1 MERIYYDI
9 VDIFA
14 KDLEKNLNRSIEID
28 KKEKEIKIEEEIIR
42 YEEKDIGV
50 RSFSVPYF
58 VKNQTIVKYDGTDKE
73 LINNNHP

>member
-28 KKEKEIKIEEEIIR
+28 KKEKEIKIEEELL
-42 YEEKDIGV
+42 
-50 RSFSVPYF
+50 
-58 VKNQTIVKYDGTDKE
+58 GTKKKILVSEVFRFHILSKTKQLLSMME
-73 LINNNHP
+73 LIKN

>member
-50 RSFSVPYF
+50 RSFRFHILS
-58 VKNQTIVKYDGTDKE
+58 KTKQLLSMME
-73 LINNNHP
+73 LIKN